1 MGVDARS
8 IRRRH
13 CRTLINDTLRRA
25 VEGEYFV
32 QAMSN
37 AIREDLVEYAVE
49 KKRRGRSQQ
58 SPYRMAGYA
67 VMTRLRPWCFALY
80 RRSSATRKMSS
91 IVSPSM
97 PDCAIPMLTV
107 TPVSCCAPL

>member
-13 CRTLINDTLRRA
+13 CQTLLNDTLRRA

-49 KKRRGRSQQ
+49 KKGEEGRS
-58 SPYRMAGYA
+58 SHLTAWR
-67 VMTRLRPWCFALY
+67 
-80 RRSSATRKMSS
+80 AT
-91 IVSPSM
+91 
-97 PDCAIPMLTV
+97 L
-107 TPVSCCAPL
+107 